1 MNPVSNSLIG
11 SGLAGGNLNTASFDA
26 SGLGAGLSLSTPEL
40 EMQLEELKSA
50 TAKRAESVGQEFESV
65 FVSLLLKEMRNTL
78 DTGEGGLFGSEQSD
92 TFGGMFDQ
100 FMGQHLAEA
109 SPLGIANAIESYLKN
124 AALSEVDIRSTNE

>member
-11 SGLAGGNLNTASFDA
+11 SGLAGGNLNTASFGT

-40 EMQLEELKSA
+40 EMQVEELKSA

-124 AALSEVDIRSTNE
+124 AALSEVDIRATNE

>member
-11 SGLAGGNLNTASFDA
+11 GSASTGNLDPRSFGS
-26 SGLGAGLSLSTPEL
+26 SGLGAGLSLSSPDL
-40 EMQLEELKSA
+40 AFQLEELKSA
-50 TAKRAESVGQEFESV
+50 TAKRAETVGHEFESM

-109 SPLGIANAIESYLKN
+109 SPLGIADAIKSYLKN
-124 AALSEVDIRSTNE
+124 VAS

>member
-1 MNPVSNSLIG
+1 MNPVSNSFGG
-11 SGLAGGNLNTASFDA
+11 SLVNHGNLDPGSF
-26 SGLGAGLSLSTPEL
+26 GLRSIEAGTSLSSTDL
-40 EMQLEELKSA
+40 ALQLEELKSA
-50 TAKRAESVGQEFESV
+50 TANRAESVGKEFESV

-109 SPLGIANAIESYLKN
+109 SPLGIADAIKSYLKN
-124 AALSEVDIRSTNE
+124 AAL